1 MSKDTQPT
9 PAYSAEHADEV
20 AALNEKLVKAQLPQ
34 DPNTETVTLDTPIT
48 RGEQTITTLVVRK
61 PKTGTLRGLSL
72 ADVMKLE
79 VDVMTKLIPR
89 VVTPTLVEQDVSDL
103 ELSDF
108 VKVATAVVGFFQS
121 PAERAKSQQTLTA

>member
-1 MSKDTQPT
+1 MTKSTQ
-9 PAYSAEHADEV
+9 D
-20 AALNEKLVKAQLPQ
+20 LPIQ
-34 DPNTETVTLDTPIT
+34 DPDTETVTLDTPII
-48 RGEQTITTLVVRK
+48 RGEQIISTLTIRK

-89 VVTPTLVEQDVSDL
+89 ITTPVLVEQDVSNL
-103 ELSDF
+103 ELSDV

-121 PAERAKSQQTLTA
+121 PAERLKNSQPTLTA